1 MRSNLPVTQVEHLL
15 GDDVSIV
22 SKTDPKG
29 KITFVNQD
37 FIDASGY
44 SESEL
49 VGQPHNLIRHPDMPE
64 EAFADMWETL
74 HAARPWTGTVKN
86 RCKDG
91 AHYWVVADVTPLRD
105 GSGVSG
111 YLSVRRKAQPA
122 EIAAAETLYRRLKD
136 GSARGLGI
144 KEGVVVRTHVLA
156 RGWRLITRIG
166 IVPRMALI
174 AAGYLVPLGIAVD
187 YALEGRGPLGLA
199 LPAAGAAVLLAT
211 LAASTRF
218 AVSLATD
225 LKEVAA
231 AIDDQGAHRFSKS
244 ITVHGARELADVLRA
259 QKALRTQQGYELS
272 SSQRLLEENT
282 RIQVGLDCA
291 TTNVM
296 IADRDL
302 NILYMNK
309 SMLAMMRHAE
319 AAIRTDLPAF
329 DTARLLGTNIDIF
342 HKNPAHQRHMIT
354 KLEKTH
360 TATIGLGGRTFTL
373 TVTPVRDS
381 QGERL
386 GTAVEWL
393 DHTAEVAVE
402 KEISAIVAAA
412 AAGEF
417 GERLDLNGKTGFLRQ
432 LAEGINRLMET
443 SQRGLDDVAHM
454 LAALAKGDLTKRI
467 TQEYSGTFGELKDH
481 ANTTAIQL
489 SQIISQIRE
498 ASEAINTAAR
508 EIAAGNSDLSGR
520 TEEQAASLEETASAM
535 EELTETVKNNADS
548 SRTASALAVSAS
560 NVAEEGGKVVGEV
573 VRTMGEISA
582 ASKKISEIISV
593 IEGIAFQT
601 NILALNA
608 AVEAARAGDQGRGF
622 AVVAS
627 EVRSLAQRSAVAAK
641 EIKDLIGASVTKV
654 AAGSRLADGAGQT
667 MEQVVQSV
675 KRVTDIIGEISAAS
689 GEQSLGIQE
698 VSKAISQMDQV
709 TQQNAAL
716 VEEAAAAAESME
728 EQARSLDVSVG
739 VFRTDPGATAALAQP
754 RLAARAGA
762 PAAAPRARSAVPLRR
777 LANGADA
784 AAALAQGEGNDW
796 EEF

>member
-199 LPAAGAAVLLAT
+199 LPAAG
-211 LAASTRF
+211 STG
-218 AVSLATD
+218 
-225 LKEVAA
+225 LKGVAA
-231 AIDDQGAHRFSKS
+231 AIDDQGAHHFSKS

-381 QGERL
+381 RGERL

-689 GEQSLGIQE
+689 GEQCLGIQE

-716 VEEAAAAAESME
+716 GEEAAAAAESME

-739 VFRTDPGATAALAQP
+739 VFRTDQGATAALAQP

-762 PAAAPRARSAVPLRR
+762 PAAAPKARSAVPLRR